1 MNNHFED
8 FEANDT
14 NGKMTALLNEFEE
27 VLKYKEIF

>member
-1 MNNHFED
+1 MLIWMNNHFED

-27 VLKYKEIF
+27 V